1 MKIKRAATTEI
12 ITPELV
18 IAEAARGNL
27 GKFLDKL
34 VMQRV
39 AEIFAKREEFILEPW
54 FRTRRVAQEIRKLQ
68 TVQERNAKAIYFE
81 RHGCISCHTQDR
93 PHSSSGMCTGC
104 YNTIF
109 SRLDAIT
116 RESSDLQEASRYS
129 TLPSTAEHEKQPY
142 VPRDLGDLASEECLK
157 PPRQPRRALKGK
169 E

>member
-1 MKIKRAATTEI
+1 MKRKQAATAEII

-18 IAEAARGNL
+18 VAEAASRDASSRPHDL
-27 GKFLDKL
+27 DMLLDKL

-93 PHSSSGMCTGC
+93 PHYSSGICTVC
-104 YNTIF
+104 YHHILAELN
-109 SRLDAIT
+109 AIV
-116 RESSDLQEASRYS
+116 RE
-129 TLPSTAEHEKQPY
+129 STAEHEKQPY
-142 VPRDLGDLASEECLK
+142 VARDLGDLAEKCLK
-157 PPRQPRRALKGK
+157 PPTRPLRALKGK